1 MSNLQVNNQVALNY
15 FEDLSNSVIEPTT
28 TKIHK
33 FNDFSTMDAEFILKY
48 VNQDSTVLDVAS
60 GTGITLN
67 KYYEKA
73 YRVVAVEK
81 FEKFSAL
88 IVKDPKVEIVNEDMF
103 DFDTEEK
110 FDIVTL
116 FGIMQYASI
125 EEAMFIYKKY
135 KNFLKEDGKL
145 LIKQQFGVK
154 DDVII
159 NGYSEELKKNYYA
172 EYRHLEKEIEMIKNA
187 GYKNIQKFDIY
198 PPEFNHWENTHFWGI
213 VVEI

>member
-1 MSNLQVNNQVALNY
+1 MTNLQVNNQVALNY

-28 TKIHK
+28 TKIHN
-33 FNDFSTMDAEFILKY
+33 FNDFSAMDAEFILKY

-116 FGIMQYASI
+116 FGIMHYVSI

-198 PPEFNHWENTHFWGI
+198 PPEFNRWENTHFWGI
-213 VVEI
+213 VAEI

>member
-1 MSNLQVNNQVALNY
+1 MNNLQVNNQVALNY

-33 FNDFSTMDAEFILKY
+33 FNDFSDMDAEFILKY

-198 PPEFNHWENTHFWGI
+198 PPEFNRWENTHFWGI
-213 VVEI
+213 VAEI

>member
-1 MSNLQVNNQVALNY
+1 MNNLQVNNQAALNY

-33 FNDFSTMDAEFILKY
+33 FNDFSAMDAEFILKY
-48 VNQDSTVLDVAS
+48 VNQDSIVLDVAT

-73 YRVVAVEK
+73 HRVVAVEK

-88 IVKDPKVEIVNEDMF
+88 IVKDPRVEIVNEDMF

-116 FGIMQYASI
+116 FGIMHYASV
-125 EEAMFIYKKY
+125 EEAKFIYQKY
-135 KNFLKEDGKL
+135 KKFLKEGGKL
-145 LIKQQFGVK
+145 LIKQQFGVN
-154 DDVII
+154 DDVIV

-172 EYRHLEKEIEMIKNA
+172 EYRHLEKEIEIIKSS

-198 PPEFNHWENTHFWGI
+198 PPEFNRWENTHFWAL
-213 VVEI
+213 VAEI